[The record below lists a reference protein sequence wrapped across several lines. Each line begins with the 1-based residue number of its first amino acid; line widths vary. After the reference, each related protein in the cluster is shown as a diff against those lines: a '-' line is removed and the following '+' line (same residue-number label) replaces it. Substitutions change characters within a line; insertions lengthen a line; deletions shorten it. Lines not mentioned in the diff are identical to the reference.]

1 MEALAVTW
9 TRQPMKSVIAFV
21 KPFKL
26 DEILD
31 ALTRLEIQG
40 LTVTEVK
47 GYGRQKA
54 RREFYRGAEYTPKH
68 VPMLKL
74 EVAVSS
80 DQVEKVT
87 EAIIRV
93 DVDNAA
99 HIRTGETDEIAG
111 RTAG

>member
-1 MEALAVTW
+1 
-9 TRQPMKSVIAFV
+9 
-21 KPFKL
+21 
-26 DEILD
+26 
-31 ALTRLEIQG
+31 
-40 LTVTEVK
+40 
-47 GYGRQKA
+47 
-54 RREFYRGAEYTPKH
+54 
-68 VPMLKL
+68 MLKL
-74 EVAVSS
+74 EGAVSS